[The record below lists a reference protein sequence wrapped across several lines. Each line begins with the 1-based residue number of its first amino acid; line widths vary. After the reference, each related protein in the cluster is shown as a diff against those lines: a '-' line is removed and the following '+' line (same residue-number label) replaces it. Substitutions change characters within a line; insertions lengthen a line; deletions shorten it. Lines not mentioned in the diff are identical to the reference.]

1 MFLNL
6 YKQIKEKIESSIGVE
21 NIHHLEANDLS
32 DGCGAKF
39 ELIIASDT
47 FEGVGLLDRQ
57 RRINEILKEEMKT
70 IHALSLK

>member
-1 MFLNL
+1 
-6 YKQIKEKIESSIGVE
+6 
-21 NIHHLEANDLS
+21 LEANDLS

>member
-1 MFLNL
+1 M
-6 YKQIKEKIESSIGVE
+6 KEKIAASIE

-39 ELIIASDT
+39 EVIVVSDT

-57 RRINEILKEEMKT
+57 RRINDILKEEMKS
-70 IHALSLK
+70 IHALTLK